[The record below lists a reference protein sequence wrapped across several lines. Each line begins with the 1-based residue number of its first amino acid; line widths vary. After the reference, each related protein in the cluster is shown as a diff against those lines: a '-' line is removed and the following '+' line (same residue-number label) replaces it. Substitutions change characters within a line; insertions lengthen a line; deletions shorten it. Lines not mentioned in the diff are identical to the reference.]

1 MGSRSCAAAI
11 VAGTVSLALLLGA
24 SARATV
30 LVPIDLNELAV
41 SAHAVVYARIAEVR
55 AVVTDDR
62 RRVES
67 IVVAEA
73 IGYMKGD
80 WGRTIVFRVPGG
92 QVGAYRTVMVGAPSF
107 ERGDEVVLFFGTRG
121 PSLPYLVGFSQ
132 GVYRVR
138 VDERTGVR
146 MVVPPPAVNTGVTVA
161 LKRGTR
167 DPMALD
173 AFAEQVRALGAAPG
187 RVR

>member
-1 MGSRSCAAAI
+1 MRFRLVAATVLAVLI
-11 VAGTVSLALLLGA
+11 GGTV
-24 SARATV
+24 RATV

-41 SAHAVVYARIAEVR
+41 SANAVVYARITEVR

-67 IVVAEA
+67 MVVAEA
-73 IGYMKGD
+73 MGYMKGD
-80 WGRTIVFRVPGG
+80 LGRTIVFRVPGG

-138 VDERTGVR
+138 IDDRTGTRV
-146 MVVPPPAVNTGVTVA
+146 VVPPPAVNTGETVT

-167 DPMALD
+167 APMALD
-173 AFAEQVRALGAAPG
+173 AFAAQVRALAATPR
-187 RVR
+187 RVQ